1 MSSNSKKIKSLI
13 YSDTFHLFLIL
24 LMIFLTRFGYWNLI
38 YVGSTDEI
46 TYLLAGREFL
56 NGLVPYRDFYEI
68 KPPVAFLP
76 YALANIFENE
86 ILAIRIFG
94 FISITFCT
102 YLLFKQS
109 SKITSIFVAKI
120 IALTFVLLNSEFL
133 FQASGLTIFIY
144 PFLLLISNILIFK
157 KENYLNYFIVGLCV
171 SMICLIRPNFY
182 PLVFGIILIFYLF
195 SQNKIKGILFY
206 ITGGVL
212 PVLIIILSYLQI
224 DNGMSILGNLVLNFT
239 AIGGY
244 LDFSWTIREIV
255 RYLFDDIVG
264 VIFLSSIFLVILNFK
279 DYIKNKQNLI
289 ILILFLST
297 LCSVIIVFTANFQ
310 FNNFYPYLM
319 IFIASIFRNV
329 KIKNSRIKSQISIV
343 LLCST
348 IPFLLNSS
356 IAIIK
361 NFNFLSDSKKKVF
374 SYDLSKSDKNND
386 AIKSLEKIIKSKETI
401 YAYDNFFYLK
411 LDKNLPS
418 TIIHPTLLKRLN
430 VLKNINGAADTYE
443 GEFEN
448 IFSKNPDWLIIRK
461 DTFDNTGYFSK
472 KIKMKIN
479 DNYKL
484 FSIVEANDNHYL
496 FKKGK

>member
-13 YSDTFHLFLIL
+13 YSNTFHLFLIL
-24 LMIFLTRFGYWNLI
+24 LMIFFTRFGYWNLI
-38 YVGSTDEI
+38 DAGSWDET

-56 NGLVPYRDFYEI
+56 SGMVPYKDFYEI

-94 FISITFCT
+94 FITISFCT
-102 YLLFKQS
+102 YLIFKQS
-109 SKITSIFVAKI
+109 SKIANIFIAKI
-120 IALTFVLLNSEFL
+120 IALTFVFLNSEML

-157 KENYLNYFIVGLCV
+157 KENNLNHFILGLCV
-171 SMICLIRPNFY
+171 SIICLIRPNFY
-182 PLVFGIILIFYLF
+182 PLVFGIILILYLF
-195 SQNKIKGILFY
+195 SQNKIKGISFY
-206 ITGGVL
+206 IAGGIL
-212 PVLIIILSYLQI
+212 PVLIIILFYLQV
-224 DNGMSILGNLVLNFT
+224 DNGISILGNLILNFI

-244 LDFSWTIREIV
+244 SDFSWTIREIV
-255 RYLFDDIVG
+255 RYLFDNIVG
-264 VIFLSSIFLVILNFK
+264 VIFLSPILLVILNFK
-279 DYIKNKQNLI
+279 EYIKNKQNLI
-289 ILILFLST
+289 ISILFLST

-329 KIKNSRIKSQISIV
+329 KIKSSRIKSQISIV

-348 IPFLLNSS
+348 IPFLLSS
-356 IAIIK
+356 TIAIIK
-361 NFNFLSDSKKKVF
+361 NYNFFSDSKKKIF
-374 SYDLSKSDKNND
+374 SYDLNRSDKNKD
-386 AIKSLEKIIKSKETI
+386 AIKSLEKIINSKETI

-418 TIIHPTLLKRLN
+418 AIIHPSLLKRLKI
-430 VLKNINGAADTYE
+430 LKNINGAADTIE

-461 DTFDNTGYFSK
+461 DTFDETDYYSK
-472 KIKMKIN
+472 NIKMKIN
-479 DNYKL
+479 NEYKL
-484 FSIVEANDNHYL
+484 FSIVEANKNHYL
-496 FKKGK
+496 FKKK